1 MQPKAVDAE
10 AEGTDGSEGSDGML
24 EAATP
29 TAATMTEVFPE
40 ALLRASNI
48 DIHHLNSRNISRLFV
63 SNLIVSE

>member
-10 AEGTDGSEGSDGML
+10 ADGTDGSEGSDGML

-48 DIHHLNSRNISRLFV
+48 DIHRHS
-63 SNLIVSE
+63 